1 MNADATIIDSI
12 VTDKTPT
19 ADIPVDLTFD
29 YLKMRGYFTTSSAF
43 VKGVLCLLSSQKP
56 VSFIDGTDVTIDNSW
71 LKRVDSKNY
80 HHFFPKAYMKRN
92 HPEVEE
98 WLYNH
103 VANITIVD
111 DYLNKQKIKD
121 RAPSDYILE
130 FKRLNPNLEK
140 DLATHLI
147 VYNDNEDYGIN
158 NNDYQSFFKKRLTRL
173 LEEFKSR
180 VIITDKDRIDP
191 AE

>member
-1 MNADATIIDSI
+1 
-12 VTDKTPT
+12 
-19 ADIPVDLTFD
+19 
-29 YLKMRGYFTTSSAF
+29 
-43 VKGVLCLLSSQKP
+43 
-56 VSFIDGTDVTIDNSW
+56 
-71 LKRVDSKNY
+71 
-80 HHFFPKAYMKRN
+80 MKRN

-103 VANITIVD
+103 VANISIVD